1 MTDFSMNDILRSFR
15 KMRMNKSTGQGGH
28 HQYHHTQQQPPHHP
42 QNIQAYQ
49 HNYPVQQSKD
59 LKKIIKI
66 IKKNLIKEKITR
78 QMKILV

>member
-1 MTDFSMNDILRSFR
+1 
-15 KMRMNKSTGQGGH
+15 MRMNKAAGQGGYHH
-28 HQYHHTQQQPPHHP
+28 HQNNYRHQPP
-42 QNIQAYQ
+42 QNIQIYQ
-49 HNYPVQQSKD
+49 HTYPIQQSKD

>member
-15 KMRMNKSTGQGGH
+15 KMRMNKGSSQGGH
-28 HQYHHTQQQPPHHP
+28 YQYRNHQQQPS
-42 QNIQAYQ
+42 QNIQP
-49 HNYPVQQSKD
+49 HRHIFPVQQSKD
-59 LKKIIKI
+59 MKKIIKI

>member
-28 HQYHHTQQQPPHHP
+28 HQYHPQQQHP

-49 HNYPVQQSKD
+49 HTYPVQQSKD